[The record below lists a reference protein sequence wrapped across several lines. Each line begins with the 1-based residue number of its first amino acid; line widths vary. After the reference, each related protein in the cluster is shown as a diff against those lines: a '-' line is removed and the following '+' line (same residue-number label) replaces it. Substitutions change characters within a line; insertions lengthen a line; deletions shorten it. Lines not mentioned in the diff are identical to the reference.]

1 METKVK
7 KIIIVFVTSFLLVF
21 PTSNNLITSNTTN
34 SSWAQELSEQSEHL
48 EDLNLLK
55 SIMGIEEES
64 HITDSVETKKALIY
78 CLDGTEIPR
87 FLETDFSRIY
97 AMVVHYFNLDD
108 RGEKIVDWAIGFD
121 GLQEMPPGKETCL
134 GGCPTVLASMY
145 YPPQNFLFFTPRYMN
160 DYYVTHELIHY
171 FIDEYEDVVIEA
183 LPEVITRENR
193 SGLAL
198 RDFVKQNE
206 EEITINLAQIIIRK
220 SLAGYVL
227 QGSRC
232 TCEPETMLDITHNVV
247 CTCVRPPE
255 EMIIDENIDCIG
267 CHGTEEEGKFV
278 SQ

>member
-1 METKVK
+1 MK
-7 KIIIVFVTSFLLVF
+7 KIIMILVASLLLAF
-21 PTSNNLITSNTTN
+21 PTFNTLITSNVTT
-34 SSWAQELSEQSEHL
+34 SSWAQELPEQDDHL

-55 SIMGIEEES
+55 SIMGIDVES

-78 CLDGTEIPR
+78 CLDGTEIPQ

-108 RGEKIVDWAIGFD
+108 RGEKIVNWTIGFD
-121 GLQEMPPGKETCL
+121 DLQEMPPGKEVCL

-145 YPPQNFLFFTPRYMN
+145 YPPSDFLFFTPRYMN

-193 SGLAL
+193 SDLAL

-220 SLAGYVL
+220 SLAGYAL

-255 EMIIDENIDCIG
+255 EMIIDGDIECTG
-267 CHGTEEEGKFV
+267 CHGTEEIGKFV